1 MELICSCRHCSTS
14 RRRLPLHSLLLPVM
28 HIILLQWH
36 DMANTNTGCVQFQ
49 FCTYVRTYTAIANR
63 GEFHFQNHIEI
74 TLYYLFAQPS
84 NFSACVGIVATKGN
98 TEHKIQDTTHWM
110 IHHKPTPWE
119 VLSLWRRVRLLS
131 VVRPRIRR
139 RRRLARN
146 YLLIDVIA
154 MFCIILRVWF
164 VRRVVCP
171 PSKGIF
177 DRQSLAVAI

>member
-1 MELICSCRHCSTS
+1 
-14 RRRLPLHSLLLPVM
+14 
-28 HIILLQWH
+28 
-36 DMANTNTGCVQFQ
+36 MANTNTGCVQFQ
-49 FCTYVRTYTAIANR
+49 FCTYVRTYTAIAKR

-74 TLYYLFAQPS
+74 IPFYLFAQPS
-84 NFSACVGIVATKGN
+84 NFFCGGATKGN

-131 VVRPRIRR
+131 VVRPRSGIRRRR

>member
-1 MELICSCRHCSTS
+1 MTRQIQIRAACSSNSAHTYLRIPQLRIEESSTS
-14 RRRLPLHSLLLPVM
+14 KTTLKLLF
-28 HIILLQWH
+28 II
-36 DMANTNTGCVQFQ
+36 
-49 FCTYVRTYTAIANR
+49 YSR
-63 GEFHFQNHIEI
+63 NHP
-74 TLYYLFAQPS
+74 TS
-84 NFSACVGIVATKGN
+84 SAATKGN

-131 VVRPRIRR
+131 VARPRIRR